1 MSPRS
6 GISRG
11 VVTAVDKVDEPQL
24 GGAGC
29 GCPFCTIRAEVVRIE
44 PNNVNCTPTPCGCFS
59 KWPQQSASILFAH
72 LATRKC
78 NGFTQMQRRPD
89 KT

>member
-11 VVTAVDKVDEPQL
+11 VLTAVDEVDEPQL

-29 GCPFCTIRAEVVRIE
+29 GCPFCTTRAEVVRTKS
-44 PNNVNCTPTPCGCFS
+44 NNVNCAPTPCGCFS
-59 KWPQQSASILFAH
+59 
-72 LATRKC
+72 
-78 NGFTQMQRRPD
+78 NGLSKVPFPLRTFGNLEMRWIYAD
-89 KT
+89 VKTP